1 MHLQAPFYFSAIA
14 APILLI
20 LMIVEGVIILF
31 LRGKWYIHM
40 FMIIAILLITIPL
53 IAFNG
58 YMMQALALVY
68 TGAASLPF
76 QVSFTSDPNNAMFAG
91 LLLETFFLSISLA
104 IIVVVL
110 IIPANTLL
118 NAQNLPKRMKE
129 PFLAK

>member
-14 APILLI
+14 APVLLI

-58 YMMQALALVY
+58 YVMQALALVY

-76 QVSFTSDPNNAMFAG
+76 QVTNEPNNAMFAG

-104 IIVVVL
+104 VIMVVL

-129 PFLAK
+129 PFLKK